1 MRVLTAVWAALLT
14 VAWGSPAALAQSDGR
29 ETYGPVAATRG
40 KPKAEAKPQ
49 IAKPQP
55 AKPETARPETAKPA
69 AAEAAQKP
77 KAAPKPAADKKT
89 ADKKEAVPPTDGR
102 ADREKSAG
110 KKDNKKDAKS
120 AREKPGTTGN
130 ANAAAGAPK
139 PPGIRET
146 YMALPHAERLALQF
160 NLTWAG
166 DYRGA
171 ADGEFSDKLA
181 EAMKDY
187 QKRNK
192 FKVTGL
198 LTPEERTALAA
209 AVAPR
214 QREAGW
220 QMTEDPAT
228 GSRVGIP
235 SKYATKMA
243 TGPAG
248 SRWSSEQ
255 GQLQIETF
263 RVDTG
268 ATLEAVFE
276 QQKSLPRRRITA
288 SNLGSEAFTL
298 AGMQGLKRMRVYG
311 YARDGEVRGLT
322 ILYDQAMDGTMDP
335 LVAPI
340 AWAYLPFPQGFS
352 LAAATEAPRRK
363 VEYGTGVFVSAAGH
377 VLTDRRLVDGCQVI
391 TLPLLGHAE
400 RVAEDRVTGLALLR
414 INGVSGIK
422 PAALAADGAAAGDG
436 MLIGVPDPKAQ
447 AGGSDV
453 SSVKARV
460 VAAASARTL
469 DPPPP
474 FSPAAFFSSGA
485 KLAGIVPLRDIVSS
499 STVSTMP
506 QAVLVP
512 VEPIRTF
519 LQKHDVP
526 LELAAGN
533 PDPAKESVTRVI
545 CVRK

>member
-1 MRVLTAVWAALLT
+1 MRVLTTVWAALLAL
-14 VAWGSPAALAQSDGR
+14 AWGIPVALAQSDGR
-29 ETYGPVAATRG
+29 ETYGPIAAAGG

-49 IAKPQP
+49 VAKPQV
-55 AKPETARPETAKPA
+55 AKPQAAKPETAKPA
-69 AAEAAQKP
+69 APATEAVQKP
-77 KAAPKPAADKKT
+77 KAAPKPAADKKA
-89 ADKKEAVPPTDGR
+89 ADKKAAEPPTDGK
-102 ADREKSAG
+102 AAREKAAD
-110 KKDNKKDAKS
+110 KKDKKKDAKS
-120 AREKPGTTGN
+120 AKEKSGS
-130 ANAAAGAPK
+130 AAAVVPK

-146 YMALPHAERLALQF
+146 YLALPHGERLALQF
-160 NLTWAG
+160 NLIWAG

-198 LTPEERTALAA
+198 LSPEERTTLAA
-209 AVAPR
+209 AVGPR

-220 QMTEDPAT
+220 HMIEDPAT
-228 GSRVGIP
+228 GARVGIP
-235 SKYATKMA
+235 SKFATKLA

-311 YARDGEVRGLT
+311 YAREGEVRGLT

-363 VEYGTGVFVSAAGH
+363 VEYGSGVFVSSAGD

-391 TLPLLGHAE
+391 TLPPLGHAE
-400 RVAEDRVTGLALLR
+400 RVAEDRLAGLALLR

-422 PAALAADGAAAGDG
+422 PASLAAEGAAAGEG
-436 MLIGVPDPKAQ
+436 TLIGVPDPTAQ
-447 AGGSDV
+447 AGGGDV

-460 VAAASARTL
+460 VVVGSTRTL

-474 FSPAAFFSSGA
+474 FSPAALFGSDA
-485 KLAGIVPLRDIVSS
+485 KLAGILPLRDMLSS
-499 STVSTMP
+499 SAVSTVP
-506 QAVLVP
+506 PAVLVP
-512 VEPIRTF
+512 AETIRAF

-526 LELAAGN
+526 LEPAAASPGPVN
-533 PDPAKESVTRVI
+533 ESVTRVI

>member
-1 MRVLTAVWAALLT
+1 MRVLTAVWAALLA
-14 VAWGSPAALAQSDGR
+14 VAWGIPVALAQSDGR

-40 KPKAEAKPQ
+40 KAKAEAKPQ
-49 IAKPQP
+49 VAKPQA
-55 AKPETARPETAKPA
+55 AKPQVAKPA
-69 AAEAAQKP
+69 APATEAAQKP
-77 KAAPKPAADKKT
+77 RAAPKPAADKKT
-89 ADKKEAVPPTDGR
+89 ADNKEAEPPTDGK
-102 ADREKSAG
+102 AAREKSAG
-110 KKDNKKDAKS
+110 KKKNAK
-120 AREKPGTTGN
+120 EKANTTGS
-130 ANAAAGAPK
+130 AAAGAPK

-198 LTPEERTALAA
+198 LSPEERTVLAA

-220 QMTEDPAT
+220 QIIEDPAT
-228 GSRVGIP
+228 GARVGIP
-235 SKYATKMA
+235 AKYATRLA

-255 GQLQIETF
+255 SQLQIETF

-276 QQKSLPRRRITA
+276 QQKSLPRRRITG

-340 AWAYLPFPQGFS
+340 AWAYLPFPQGLS
-352 LAAATEAPRRK
+352 LAAATGAPRRK

-400 RVAEDRVTGLALLR
+400 RVAEDRVAGLALLR

-436 MLIGVPDPKAQ
+436 TLIGVPDPKAQ
-447 AGGSDV
+447 AGGGDV
-453 SSVKARV
+453 SSVKTRA
-460 VAAASARTL
+460 VATASARTL
-469 DPPPP
+469 DSPPP
-474 FSPAAFFSSGA
+474 FSPAAFFSGDA

-499 STVSTMP
+499 SAVSTMP
-506 QAVLVP
+506 PAVLVP
-512 VEPIRTF
+512 VESIRTF

-526 LELAAGN
+526 LEPAAGN
-533 PDPAKESVTRVI
+533 PGSTKESVTRVI

>member
-1 MRVLTAVWAALLT
+1 MRVLTAVWAALLA

-29 ETYGPVAATRG
+29 EAYGPIAATRG
-40 KPKAEAKPQ
+40 KPKADAKPQ
-49 IAKPQP
+49 IAKPQV
-55 AKPETARPETAKPA
+55 AKPDAAKPA

-89 ADKKEAVPPTDGR
+89 ADKKDAEPPTDGKAAR
-102 ADREKSAG
+102 DKAADK
-110 KKDNKKDAKS
+110 KKDAKS
-120 AREKPGTTGN
+120 AKDRSNTTGS
-130 ANAAAGAPK
+130 ASAAAPK

-171 ADGEFSDKLA
+171 SDGEFSEKLA

-198 LTPEERTALAA
+198 LSPEERATLAA

-235 SKYATKMA
+235 SKFATKLA

-352 LAAATEAPRRK
+352 LAAAAEAPRRK

-377 VLTDRRLVDGCQVI
+377 VLTDRRLTDGCQVI
-391 TLPLLGHAE
+391 TLPNMGHAE
-400 RVAEDRVTGLALLR
+400 RVAEDRASGLALLR

-422 PAALAADGAAAGDG
+422 PTGLAADGAAAGDG
-436 MLIGVPDPKAQ
+436 TLIGVPDPKAQ
-447 AGGSDV
+447 AGGGEAL
-453 SSVKARV
+453 SVRARV
-460 VAAASARTL
+460 VGTAPARTL

-474 FSPAAFFSSGA
+474 FSPAAFFGSDA

-499 STVSTMP
+499 SAVSTVP
-506 QAVLVP
+506 PAVLVP
-512 VEPIRTF
+512 VESIRTF

-526 LELAAGN
+526 LEPAAGN
-533 PDPAKESVTRVI
+533 PGPAKDSVTRVI

>member
-1 MRVLTAVWAALLT
+1 MRVLTAVWAALLA
-14 VAWGSPAALAQSDGR
+14 VAWGIPVALAQSDGR

-40 KPKAEAKPQ
+40 KPKADAKPQ
-49 IAKPQP
+49 IAKPQV
-55 AKPETARPETAKPA
+55 AKPEAAKPA

-89 ADKKEAVPPTDGR
+89 VDKKEAEPPTDGK
-102 ADREKSAG
+102 AAREKTAG
-110 KKDNKKDAKS
+110 KKQQKNAK
-120 AREKPGTTGN
+120 EKANTTGS
-130 ANAAAGAPK
+130 AAAGAPK

-198 LTPEERTALAA
+198 LSPEERTMLAA

-228 GSRVGIP
+228 GARVGIP
-235 SKYATKMA
+235 AKYATRLA

-276 QQKSLPRRRITA
+276 QQKSLPRRRITG
-288 SNLGSEAFTL
+288 SNLGPEAFTL

-363 VEYGTGVFVSAAGH
+363 VEYGTGVFVSPAGH

-400 RVAEDRVTGLALLR
+400 RVAEDRVAGLALLR

-436 MLIGVPDPKAQ
+436 TLIGVPDPKAQ
-447 AGGSDV
+447 AGGGDV
-453 SSVKARV
+453 SSVKARA

-474 FSPAAFFSSGA
+474 FSPAAFFGSDA

-499 STVSTMP
+499 SAVSTVP
-506 QAVLVP
+506 PAVLVP
-512 VEPIRTF
+512 VESIRTF

-526 LELAAGN
+526 LEPAAGN
-533 PDPAKESVTRVI
+533 PGACK
-545 CVRK
+545 

>member
-1 MRVLTAVWAALLT
+1 MRVLTAVWAALLA
-14 VAWGSPAALAQSDGR
+14 VAWGNPAALAQSDGR

-49 IAKPQP
+49 
-55 AKPETARPETAKPA
+55 AKPA
-69 AAEAAQKP
+69 APATEAAQKP
-77 KAAPKPAADKKT
+77 IAAPKPAADKKT
-89 ADKKEAVPPTDGR
+89 ADKKDAEPPTDGK
-102 ADREKSAG
+102 AAREKAAD
-110 KKDNKKDAKS
+110 KKDKKKDAKS
-120 AREKPGTTGN
+120 TKDKSNTTGS

-198 LTPEERTALAA
+198 LSPEERTALAA

-228 GSRVGIP
+228 GARVGIP
-235 SKYATKMA
+235 AKFATKLA

-288 SNLGSEAFTL
+288 SNLGSESFTL
-298 AGMQGLKRMRVYG
+298 GGMQGLKKMRVYG

-363 VEYGTGVFVSAAGH
+363 VEYGTGVFVSTAGH
-377 VLTDRRLVDGCQVI
+377 VLTDRRLTDGCQVI
-391 TLPLLGHAE
+391 TLPNMGHAE
-400 RVAEDRVTGLALLR
+400 RIAEDRVSGLALLR

-422 PAALAADGAAAGDG
+422 PAALADGAAAGDG
-436 MLIGVPDPKAQ
+436 TLIGVPDPKAQ
-447 AGGSDV
+447 AGGGEA

-460 VAAASARTL
+460 VGAASARTL

-474 FSPAAFFSSGA
+474 FSPAAFFGNDA
-485 KLAGIVPLRDIVSS
+485 KLAGIVPLRDVMSS
-499 STVSTMP
+499 SAVSTVP

-512 VEPIRTF
+512 VESIRTF

-526 LELAAGN
+526 LEPAAGN
-533 PDPAKESVTRVI
+533 PGPAKDSVTRVI

>member
-1 MRVLTAVWAALLT
+1 MRVLTAVWAALLA

-49 IAKPQP
+49 AAKPQ
-55 AKPETARPETAKPA
+55 AAKPA
-69 AAEAAQKP
+69 APQ
-77 KAAPKPAADKKT
+77 PKPPKNPKRLRSPQPTKRPPIKRRPSRRPT
-89 ADKKEAVPPTDGR
+89 ARPH
-102 ADREKSAG
+102 REKSAG
-110 KKDNKKDAKS
+110 KKDNKKRTAK
-120 AREKPGTTGN
+120 EKSDTTGS
-130 ANAAAGAPK
+130 AAAAAPK

-198 LTPEERTALAA
+198 LSPEERTVLAA

-228 GSRVGIP
+228 GARVGIP
-235 SKYATKMA
+235 AKYATKLT

-276 QQKSLPRRRITA
+276 QQKSLPRRRITGEQ
-288 SNLGSEAFTL
+288 SRLGGLHARRNAGPEADARL
-298 AGMQGLKRMRVYG
+298 WLSRARARCAG
-311 YARDGEVRGLT
+311 
-322 ILYDQAMDGTMDP
+322 
-335 LVAPI
+335 
-340 AWAYLPFPQGFS
+340 
-352 LAAATEAPRRK
+352 
-363 VEYGTGVFVSAAGH
+363 
-377 VLTDRRLVDGCQVI
+377 
-391 TLPLLGHAE
+391 
-400 RVAEDRVTGLALLR
+400 
-414 INGVSGIK
+414 
-422 PAALAADGAAAGDG
+422 
-436 MLIGVPDPKAQ
+436 
-447 AGGSDV
+447 
-453 SSVKARV
+453 
-460 VAAASARTL
+460 
-469 DPPPP
+469 
-474 FSPAAFFSSGA
+474 
-485 KLAGIVPLRDIVSS
+485 
-499 STVSTMP
+499 
-506 QAVLVP
+506 
-512 VEPIRTF
+512 
-519 LQKHDVP
+519 
-526 LELAAGN
+526 
-533 PDPAKESVTRVI
+533 
-545 CVRK
+545 

>member
-1 MRVLTAVWAALLT
+1 MRVLTAVWAALLA
-14 VAWGSPAALAQSDGR
+14 VAWGIPVALAQSDGR

-40 KPKAEAKPQ
+40 KPKPDAKPQ
-49 IAKPQP
+49 VAN
-55 AKPETARPETAKPA
+55 PEVARPEAARPA

-89 ADKKEAVPPTDGR
+89 ADKKAANQPTDGK
-102 ADREKSAG
+102 ATSEKASDRKD
-110 KKDNKKDAKS
+110 KKNNAKS
-120 AREKPGTTGN
+120 AKEKTNT
-130 ANAAAGAPK
+130 AAAA
-139 PPGIRET
+139 RET

-171 ADGEFSDKLA
+171 ADGEFSDRLA

-198 LTPEERTALAA
+198 LSPEERTTLAA

-220 QMTEDPAT
+220 EMTEDPAT

-235 SKYATKMA
+235 AKYATRLA

-255 GQLQIETF
+255 SQLQIETF

-340 AWAYLPFPQGFS
+340 AWAYLPFPQGLS
-352 LAAATEAPRRK
+352 LAAATGAPRRK

-400 RVAEDRVTGLALLR
+400 RVAEDRVAGLALLR
-414 INGVSGIK
+414 INGVPGIK

-436 MLIGVPDPKAQ
+436 TLIGVPDPKAQ
-447 AGGSDV
+447 AGGGDV

-460 VAAASARTL
+460 VAGASARTL
-469 DPPPP
+469 DSPPP
-474 FSPAAFFSSGA
+474 FSPAAFFAGDA
-485 KLAGIVPLRDIVSS
+485 RLAGIVPLRDIVSS
-499 STVSTMP
+499 SAVSTVP
-506 QAVLVP
+506 PAVLVP
-512 VEPIRTF
+512 VESIRAF

-526 LELAAGN
+526 LEPAAGN
-533 PDPAKESVTRVI
+533 PGSAKESVTRVI